1 MRYLKDH
8 RTESLATNHTCVIRH
23 LNVQWKICHM
33 GLYIHRISLERYT
46 KKLAM
51 VFVSKKLGE
60 WRRSKRVTYT
70 LFNVHTFLYHSWPL
84 NIMGL
89 NCMGPYVAFFSEYI
103 LQFYTIHGWVNLQMW
118 NCGYQGPSTKLYAH
132 FWLCGGLVPQPPC
145 CSWGNC
151 IWFYFFQPPVYTLP
165 QLINAK

>member
-1 MRYLKDH
+1 MYLKDH
-8 RTESLATNHTCVIRH
+8 GTESLATNHTCVIRH

-60 WRRSKRVTYT
+60 WRSKRVTYT
-70 LFNVHTFLYHSWPL
+70 LLNVYTFLYYSWPL

-89 NCMGPYVAFFSEYI
+89 NCLGPYVAFSVNIHYSSTQSTAGPIFRCGTVDTKGPVQS
-103 LQFYTIHGWVNLQMW
+103 YTRIFDCAEGWCPNLHVV
-118 NCGYQGPSTKLYAH
+118 QGSTVYDFIFFNH
-132 FWLCGGLVPQPPC
+132 PC
-145 CSWGNC
+145 THYPN
-151 IWFYFFQPPVYTLP
+151 
-165 QLINAK
+165 